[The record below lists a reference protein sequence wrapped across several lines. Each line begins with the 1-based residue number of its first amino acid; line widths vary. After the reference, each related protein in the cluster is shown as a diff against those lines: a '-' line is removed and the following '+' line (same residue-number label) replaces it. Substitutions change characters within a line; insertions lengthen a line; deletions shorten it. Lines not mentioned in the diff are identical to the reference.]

1 MMRADNQALKLAPL
15 GNILGA
21 DYNQKARGTKVTIGV
36 DGNIVGDILN
46 GKFVG
51 GLILVDKVEFER
63 VKKEMEQDKPA
74 GSEGN

>member
-1 MMRADNQALKLAPL
+1 
-15 GNILGA
+15 
-21 DYNQKARGTKVTIGV
+21 
-36 DGNIVGDILN
+36 
-46 GKFVG
+46 VG